1 MIHDLDQALAALPLS
16 PAALAVLAL
25 RQQQVDQFG
34 HTPDADLRAV
44 ARHGR
49 PAIAKLARVALSDAI
64 EDMQFNKSPDQI
76 RRRLVKA
83 AALLLAAIE
92 AEDALA
98 PARTAPFQPERP
110 AHG

>member
-1 MIHDLDQALAALPLS
+1 MIEPRNAAFD
-16 PAALAVLAL
+16 VLAL
-25 RQQQVDQFG
+25 RQHQINHFG
-34 HTPDADLRAV
+34 HTAEADLALI

-49 PAIAKLARVALSDAI
+49 TAIARMAKVALSDAI

-98 PARTAPFQPERP
+98 ADRAAPLSARSADQPERP